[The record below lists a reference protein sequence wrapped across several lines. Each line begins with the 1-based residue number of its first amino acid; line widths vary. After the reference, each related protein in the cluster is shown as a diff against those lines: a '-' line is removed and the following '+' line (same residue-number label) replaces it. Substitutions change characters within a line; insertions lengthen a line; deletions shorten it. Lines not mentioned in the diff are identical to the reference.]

1 MSTTRVRIDPGDPAT
16 LPEGRIDATK
26 VDRTTEAEIG
36 LQQREDDAEAME
48 VAARCARRVRRRTGP
63 T

>member
-1 MSTTRVRIDPGDPAT
+1 MSTTRIRVDPDDPAT
-16 LPEGRIDATK
+16 FPEGRIDATK

-36 LQQREDDAEAME
+36 LQQREDDGEAMQD
-48 VAARCARRVRRRTGP
+48 VARGARRVRRRTGP